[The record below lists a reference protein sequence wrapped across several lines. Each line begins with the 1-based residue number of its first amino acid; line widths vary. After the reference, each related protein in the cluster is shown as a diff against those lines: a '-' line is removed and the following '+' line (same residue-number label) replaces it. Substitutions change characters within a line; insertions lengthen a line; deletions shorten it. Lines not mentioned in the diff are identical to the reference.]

1 MVFDDG
7 KGGFIGII
15 NDCYFSINSK
25 NGNHTKVKASHKI
38 EIERGGKKYICYY
51 LHAKDLGALIYYCDT
66 LVLEILNDFI
76 GDPMNEVIQEIKK
89 YYSVNNYKISKIK

>member
-1 MVFDDG
+1 MRNFKRMVKMVFDDG

-38 EIERGGKKYICYY
+38 EIERDSKKYICYY
-51 LHAKDLGALIYYCDT
+51 VYDKDLGAN
-66 LVLEILNDFI
+66 ILL
-76 GDPMNEVIQEIKK
+76 
-89 YYSVNNYKISKIK
+89 